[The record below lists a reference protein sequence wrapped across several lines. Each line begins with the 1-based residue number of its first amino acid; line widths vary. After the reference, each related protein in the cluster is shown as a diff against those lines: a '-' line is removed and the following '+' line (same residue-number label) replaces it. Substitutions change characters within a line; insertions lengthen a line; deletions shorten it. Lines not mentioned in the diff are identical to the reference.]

1 MKHPII
7 IGLQY
12 GDEGKGKITDTLAKQ
27 ADWVI
32 RFNGGN
38 NAGHTLWL
46 GGKKIVT
53 HAVPSGVRYSHAKN
67 FIGPGCVVDPVAL
80 KKEIDELIS
89 HGVDL
94 SPEKFKVDFR
104 AHVTLPIHLALD
116 SGREGGAQGIG
127 TTKRGIG
134 PTYTTK
140 TDRVGIRV
148 GEVVEG
154 KAFDKVRFL
163 CQNYNSILKA
173 AGLPESSESQ
183 NLAALESASDIFK
196 KYIST
201 DPTPFFDV
209 AKTKKCL
216 LEGAQGIMLDLDHGS
231 YPFVT
236 SSSTLPAYA
245 AVGAPFPLR
254 NLGHVIGVAKAYV
267 TRVGLGPFDT
277 ELKNEIG
284 ERIRARGAEFGATT
298 GRPRRIGWINV
309 DELRLAVRLADCN
322 HIALTKGDILAG
334 EPKVFAQM
342 NGKLVAFEGWEKC
355 AVEQNGKKVLTPAF
369 EKFVSALEEFSG
381 ASISVVGTGQDRED
395 IVWRKEVSWW

>member
-1 MKHPII
+1 M
-7 IGLQY
+7 
-12 GDEGKGKITDTLAKQ
+12 
-27 ADWVI
+27 
-32 RFNGGN
+32 
-38 NAGHTLWL
+38 
-46 GGKKIVT
+46 
-53 HAVPSGVRYSHAKN
+53 
-67 FIGPGCVVDPVAL
+67 
-80 KKEIDELIS
+80 
-89 HGVDL
+89 
-94 SPEKFKVDFR
+94 
-104 AHVTLPIHLALD
+104 
-116 SGREGGAQGIG
+116 
-127 TTKRGIG
+127 
-134 PTYTTK
+134 
-140 TDRVGIRV
+140 

-355 AVEQNGKKVLTPAF
+355 AVDQNGKKVLTPAF